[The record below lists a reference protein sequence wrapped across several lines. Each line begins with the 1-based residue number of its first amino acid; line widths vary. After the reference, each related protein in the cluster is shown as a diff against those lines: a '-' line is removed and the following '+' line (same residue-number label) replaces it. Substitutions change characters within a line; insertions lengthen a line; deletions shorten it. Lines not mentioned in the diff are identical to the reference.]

1 MIENRNDNTLTDYSV
16 AVSAIKTAILQGQYE
31 AAKTINRIQL
41 ALYFGIGKYL
51 SQHTRLN
58 GLGRGALEK
67 ISEQLRRELPGLRG
81 FSATQLREMRIF
93 YEEWRALDINSSVA
107 TDELGEPKNNIQLQ
121 INQSRSTNDC
131 T

>member
-121 INQSRSTNDC
+121 SNFVY
-131 T
+131 

>member
-1 MIENRNDNTLTDYSV
+1 MKENRNDNTLTDYSV

-67 ISEQLRRELPGLRG
+67 
-81 FSATQLREMRIF
+81 
-93 YEEWRALDINSSVA
+93 
-107 TDELGEPKNNIQLQ
+107 
-121 INQSRSTNDC
+121 
-131 T
+131 

>member
-1 MIENRNDNTLTDYSV
+1 MKENRNDNTLTDYSV
-16 AVSAIKTAILQGQYE
+16 AVSAIKTAILQGQYQ

-93 YEEWRALDINSSVA
+93 YEEWRSLDINSSVA
-107 TDELGEPKNNIQLQ
+107 TDELI
-121 INQSRSTNDC
+121 SSDRHSS
-131 T
+131 